1 MAMSAMNVAVADSGV
16 GNVQSVLRA
25 LARAAEDAGVAATAT
40 LSHDP
45 ETLRRADAIV
55 VPGQGSFG
63 GIAEAMHGALGEV
76 LLERIRAGTPY
87 LGICLGLQVLFE
99 GSDEADGVRG
109 LGVFRG
115 RVRRIAPGIDPAT
128 GRPHPL
134 PHIGWNTVARGPAGE
149 GILPDAEAFFYF
161 AHSFAAVPEDPT
173 LVAAT
178 CTYGA
183 PFVAA
188 VAKDNV
194 VGVQFHPEKSQRE
207 GLALLSRFF
216 ARTARAS

>member
-1 MAMSAMNVAVADSGV
+1 MNVVVADSGV

-25 LARAAEDAGVAATAT
+25 LARSASDAGVEASAV

-45 ETLRRADAIV
+45 EVLRRADAIV

-76 LLERIRAGTPY
+76 LVERIRAGAPY

-99 GSDEADGVRG
+99 GSEEAEGVRG

-115 RVRRIAPGIDPAT
+115 RVRKLSPGIEAAT
-128 GRPHPL
+128 GRPFPL
-134 PHIGWNTVARGPAGE
+134 PHIGWNTVTPTGAGL
-149 GILPDAEAFFYF
+149 LPERDAFFYF
-161 AHSFAAVPEDPT
+161 AHSFAAVPEDPAVV
-173 LVAAT
+173 LGT
-178 CTYGA
+178 CAYGER
-183 PFVAA
+183 FVAA

-207 GLALLSRFF
+207 GLHLLARFF
-216 ARTARAS
+216 TRAARGS